1 MAPTLDSNVSTPFLV
16 EGVSYWTPENRLLC
30 GQGAL
35 MAETEVYFEFVQ
47 VGQQMRVAAVDA
59 ATGTEVIVITPVSA
73 SKSQMQQIALAKL
86 RKKLA
91 EAAATA
97 PAGPSGKFA

>member
-1 MAPTLDSNVSTPFLV
+1 MAD
-16 EGVSYWTPENRLLC
+16 G
-30 GQGAL
+30 
-35 MAETEVYFEFVQ
+35 EVYFEFVQ

-73 SKSQMQQIALAKL
+73 TKLQMQQVALAKL

-91 EAAATA
+91 ASMNA
-97 PAGPSGKFA
+97 PMTGPGKFA